1 MTDTDR
7 NITLGGGPFQPPTL
21 GDVATLRS
29 QNERQA
35 ATIAR
40 LTERLGEQ
48 NARLAVT
55 TPNDLSRLLT
65 YALSADEVFVDL
77 DDDDELTIRIP
88 GLTIRDGEIATRLR
102 VFEVSAE
109 VSFEVNA
116 TIEAEDEDRAR
127 ELFAEALDNA
137 LLDFDVDPEPYGGV
151 ESSYT
156 TDPDIG
162 RITAYE
168 G

>member
-7 NITLGGGPFQPPTL
+7 NITLGGGPFQPPTP

-55 TPNDLSRLLT
+55 TPDDLSRLLS
-65 YALSADEVFVDL
+65 YALSAAEVFVDL
-77 DDDDELTIRIP
+77 DDDDELTIRVP
-88 GLTIRDGEIATRLR
+88 GLTIRDGEIAPRLR

-109 VSFEVNA
+109 VTTEVNA
-116 TIEAEDEDRAR
+116 TIEAADEDEAR
-127 ELFAEALDNA
+127 DLFSAALDSVVFD
-137 LLDFDVDPEPYGGV
+137 LDLDLEPYDGV